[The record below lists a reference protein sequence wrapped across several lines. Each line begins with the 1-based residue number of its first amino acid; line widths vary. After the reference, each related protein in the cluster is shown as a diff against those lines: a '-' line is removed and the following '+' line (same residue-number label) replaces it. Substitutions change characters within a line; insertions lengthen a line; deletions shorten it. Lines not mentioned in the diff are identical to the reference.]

1 MCVLVSVD
9 VCVRACV
16 CVVWLLVIWIVII
29 IVLVVSCL
37 WWMNW
42 TFQLTC
48 VCRLA
53 SCDLNCC
60 NHCCC
65 SSMLVEDE
73 LNMGVAYIWIL
84 YDVPS
89 SVLCVVSWTTNTDF
103 HVRLELFCLTMIIM
117 TFGCWLDIKT
127 AKISGFQGMHH
138 NLLIRPSFLLLLL
151 LFFFL
156 SFSVIHSWCLVLYK
170 IFVYVY
176 YSWMDATVFP
186 CRSFCGPTCIP
197 NKRGFKQ
204 DDFSLLFCFV
214 CVSIR
219 FIWLLQVCV
228 CARAYLCVCVCVCV
242 ASFFFPE
249 EVRRWYL
256 VYLVDDLFLCFF
268 TDLSAT
274 WHDECLDS
282 EKEDPQSNVPTV
294 WQPTGV
300 KST

>member
-1 MCVLVSVD
+1 MGPEYKLFGAVKGLKQLRRTVCSKPTSKSSLHPTPHPRFSWCVCSFQLMCVCVRVCRLASCDLNCYNHCSCSFMLVVDELNISVD
-9 VCVRACV
+9 VCA
-16 CVVWLLVIWIVII
+16 
-29 IVLVVSCL
+29 
-37 WWMNW
+37 
-42 TFQLTC
+42 C

-138 NLLIRPSFLLLLL
+138 NLLIRQSFLLLLL
-151 LFFFL
+151 LFFLF

-197 NKRGFKQ
+197 NKRGFK
-204 DDFSLLFCFV
+204 
-214 CVSIR
+214 
-219 FIWLLQVCV
+219 
-228 CARAYLCVCVCVCV
+228 
-242 ASFFFPE
+242 
-249 EVRRWYL
+249 
-256 VYLVDDLFLCFF
+256 
-268 TDLSAT
+268 
-274 WHDECLDS
+274 
-282 EKEDPQSNVPTV
+282 
-294 WQPTGV
+294 
-300 KST
+300 